1 MSDTI
6 SRSDAIEQI
15 QTWAVNL
22 INPKMLSREDAI
34 YILES
39 MPSAQPEIIRCK
51 DCRKNPHCEMCAWL
65 KEVEEQGCEFFD
77 DGNKWIPCSERLPDA
92 EEKRYWVCTDG
103 GYQCQC
109 RWTNINHFW
118 TDLTTDWHWHI
129 GDVPQYSKVIA
140 WMSLPPVY
148 QEEDN
153 K

>member
-1 MSDTI
+1 M
-6 SRSDAIEQI
+6 RLVDA
-15 QTWAVNL
+15 
-22 INPKMLSREDAI
+22 DA
-34 YILES
+34 LKRKVLKW
-39 MPSAQPEIIRCK
+39 MPSDPCGIEEKEFPFEADIVASLMMEIEEAPTIEAE
-51 DCRKNPHCEMCAWL
+51 PH
-65 KEVEEQGCEFFD
+65 
-77 DGNKWIPCSERLPDA
+77 WIPVSERLPDA